1 MKGVEAGCR
10 CDGVG
15 WLPRRGLSAS
25 QQAAQGPGNSKKFVS
40 PGTLLAGAMGMGRGI
55 HRRMDRL
62 LAAFAEAVGDK
73 EVDDQVQWM
82 VENLAEKQTAQDAF
96 EVMRYF

>member
-1 MKGVEAGCR
+1 
-10 CDGVG
+10 
-15 WLPRRGLSAS
+15 
-25 QQAAQGPGNSKKFVS
+25 
-40 PGTLLAGAMGMGRGI
+40 MGRGI
-55 HRRMDRL
+55 HRRTDRL